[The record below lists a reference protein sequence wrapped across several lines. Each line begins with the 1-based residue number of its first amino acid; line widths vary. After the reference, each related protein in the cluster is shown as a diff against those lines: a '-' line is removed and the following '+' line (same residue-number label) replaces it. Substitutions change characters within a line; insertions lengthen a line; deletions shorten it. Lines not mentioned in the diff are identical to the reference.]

1 MGFWNT
7 LGEAAATFGGDE
19 PTAERFARQREHKQ
33 ALSEQELQAQ
43 TNQILGDVTALNERR
58 AKLDTNSPT
67 YQQDLKTIDQAL
79 HDARQVFTDLY
90 HPAKNPGAFSKL
102 HGFIQSHLGKNKGR
116 QAAAP
121 TPAAAKQ
128 SMSDRISAV
137 DTAAYA
143 PTAEKNKFSTLRR
156 QLKEAMPNASEAD
169 LDRAVMVN
177 AGAEAKPKAT
187 NPSWK
192 MYISP
197 DGKQRDYYDVN
208 DKDSIPQGWMPVSK
222 GAESTPKVGSF
233 GDFMIQAYG
242 PHPTAEN
249 YEEGKKLWAQSSAG
263 TTVGEHL
270 IMVPQKDGSIVP
282 ITVQTTTTKSFNGAP
297 SSQGQPAPATPKTP
311 AEARSRITPPH
322 AGVVAQGKPVGGRLT
337 GPQTAAQKKYDEAT
351 GLVKVADLVAAQ
363 PHDAINQKRL
373 AVQLERLSAGR
384 FTTQALQY
392 VIKAGWGNTMEQ
404 WANNVSTGE
413 LPEDIVR
420 QLVDGAHQ
428 YQAGALEELK
438 ASGATP
444 PAGAVDQDVDE
455 IIRILRQQKQATPPP
470 Q

>member
-19 PTAERFARQREHKQ
+19 PTAERFARQREHKE

-58 AKLDTNSPT
+58 AKLDTNSAT

-90 HPAKNPGAFSKL
+90 HPAKNPGALSKL

-143 PTAEKNKFSTLRR
+143 PTPEKNKFATLRR
-156 QLKEAMPNASEAD
+156 QLKEAMPNASEAE
-169 LDRAVMVN
+169 LDRAIMVN
-177 AGAEAKPKAT
+177 AGAEAKPKAST
-187 NPSWK
+187 PSWK
-192 MYISP
+192 MYISA

-208 DKDSIPQGWMPVSK
+208 DKESIPQGWMPVSK

-249 YEEGKKLWAQSSAG
+249 YEEGKKLWAQSGAA

-270 IMVPQKDGSIVP
+270 VLVPQKDGSIIP
-282 ITVQTTTTKSFNGAP
+282 ITVQTTSTKTFPGAP
-297 SSQGQPAPATPKTP
+297 SAAGPAIPKTP
-311 AEARSRITPPH
+311 ADAKSRVAPPH
-322 AGVVAQGKPVGGRLT
+322 AGVVGKGSVVGGRLT
-337 GPQTAAQKKYDEAT
+337 APQAAAQKKYQEAE
-351 GLVKVADLVAAQ
+351 GLVKVADEVSQ
-363 PHDAINQKRL
+363 HPDDAINQKRL

-404 WANNVSTGE
+404 WANNVTTGA
-413 LPEDIVR
+413 LPPDVLR
-420 QLVDGAHQ
+420 QLVDGAHE
-428 YQAGALEELK
+428 YRDGVLAEMKAAGME
-438 ASGATP
+438 P
-444 PAGAVDQDVDE
+444 PGGAVDSDIEE
-455 IIRILRQQKQATPPP
+455 IMRALRQQKQATPPP